1 MTVLARGGR
10 RLPRAR
16 RTGGVRSLALLAGS
30 ALAVGTAAVVGGLA
44 AGRAAPGYYETLD
57 RPSWAPPAGVFAPVW
72 SALYVAMATAAWLVA
87 REGVE
92 REDVRLALGL
102 FGAQLALNAAW
113 TPLFFGLQR
122 PGLAA
127 ADILALLAALAA
139 TVVAFWR
146 VRPAAGAL
154 MVPYLAWVAFA
165 TALNLAIA
173 V

>member
-1 MTVLARGGR
+1 MTTE
-10 RLPRAR
+10 RLPRVRRAR
-16 RTGGVRSLALLAGS
+16 GLRSLVLLGGS
-30 ALAVGTAAVVGGLA
+30 VLAVGAAAVVGGLA

-57 RPSWAPPAGVFAPVW
+57 RPSWSPPAGVFGPVW
-72 SALYVAMATAAWLVA
+72 SVLYVSMATAAWLVA
-87 REGVE
+87 REGLE
-92 REDVRLALGL
+92 RADVRLALGL
-102 FGAQLALNAAW
+102 FGAQLVLNAAW
-113 TPLFFGLQR
+113 TPIFFGAQR

-127 ADILALLAALAA
+127 ADIVALLVVLAA

-173 V
+173 L

>member
-1 MTVLARGGR
+1 MTIDRLA

-16 RTGGVRSLALLAGS
+16 RPRGLWSLVLLGGSL
-30 ALAVGTAAVVGGLA
+30 LAVGTAAVVGGLA

-57 RPSWAPPAGVFAPVW
+57 RPSWSPPAGVFGPVW
-72 SALYVAMATAAWLVA
+72 SVLYVSMATAAWLVA
-87 REGVE
+87 REGLE
-92 REDVRLALGL
+92 RDDVRLALGL
-102 FGAQLALNAAW
+102 FGAQLVLNAAW
-113 TPLFFGLQR
+113 TPLFFGAQR

-127 ADILALLAALAA
+127 ADIVALLVVLAA
-139 TVVAFWR
+139 TVAAFWR

-173 V
+173 L

>member
-1 MTVLARGGR
+1 MTILARGR
-10 RLPRAR
+10 RPRAR

-30 ALAVGTAAVVGGLA
+30 ALAVGTAAVVGGVA

-57 RPSWAPPAGVFAPVW
+57 RPSWSPPAGVFAPVW
-72 SALYVAMATAAWLVA
+72 SVLYVSMATAAWLVA
-87 REGVE
+87 REGLD

-127 ADILALLAALAA
+127 VDIVALLAALAA

>member
-1 MTVLARGGR
+1 MTIDRLP

-16 RTGGVRSLALLAGS
+16 RRPGVRSLALLGAS
-30 ALAVGTAAVVGGLA
+30 VLAVGAAAVVGGLA

-57 RPSWAPPAGVFAPVW
+57 RPSWSPPAGVFGPVW
-72 SALYVAMATAAWLVA
+72 SVLYVSMATAAWLVA
-87 REGVE
+87 REGLE
-92 REDVRLALGL
+92 RDDVRLALGL
-102 FGAQLALNAAW
+102 FGTQLVLNAAW
-113 TPLFFGLQR
+113 TPIFFGAQR

-127 ADILALLAALAA
+127 ADIIALLVVLAA
-139 TVVAFWR
+139 TVAAFWR

-173 V
+173 L

>member
-1 MTVLARGGR
+1 MTVDRLA

-16 RTGGVRSLALLAGS
+16 RPRGVRSLALLGGS
-30 ALAVGTAAVVGGLA
+30 ALAVGTAALVGGLA

-57 RPSWAPPAGVFAPVW
+57 RPSWSPPAGVFGPVW
-72 SALYVAMATAAWLVA
+72 SVLYVSMATAAWLVA
-87 REGVE
+87 REGLE
-92 REDVRLALGL
+92 RDDVRAALGV
-102 FGAQLALNAAW
+102 FGVQLVLNAAW
-113 TPLFFGLQR
+113 TPLFFGAQR

-127 ADILALLAALAA
+127 ADIVALLLVLAA
-139 TVVAFWR
+139 TVAAFWR

-173 V
+173 L